1 MTNSGH
7 RIFCR
12 SCDGLAQFRVIK
24 GDLDHKGHR
33 LHLCG
38 NEGDSILSS
47 RM

>member
-24 GDLDHKGHR
+24 GALDHKAIVCTFAGMR
-33 LHLCG
+33 VT
-38 NEGDSILSS
+38 SILSS
-47 RM
+47 KM